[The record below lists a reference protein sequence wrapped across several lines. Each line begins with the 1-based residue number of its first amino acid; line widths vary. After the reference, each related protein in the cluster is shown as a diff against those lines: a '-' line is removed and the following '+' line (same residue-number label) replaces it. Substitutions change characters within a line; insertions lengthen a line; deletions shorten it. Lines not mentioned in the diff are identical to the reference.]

1 MRSFFGRPLPR
12 GVYAYCL
19 NQVPSDEDAKDTTQE
34 VLLKV
39 YLNLGQLKR
48 PHAFRRWLYTIAS
61 HECRMWHRKLQTREP
76 LKSAAETAT
85 TAAPMCSDP
94 ETRLTV
100 KKAIDAL
107 PKSQRLVVL
116 MHYFSGFTLKEIGEF
131 SGISREAINVRL
143 FRARQQLGL
152 RLKST
157 FEKYF
162 NSYAKPNFCFA
173 ILDKIAS
180 LSKPSVPSSPIPKA
194 HRFAPLPLAAALSVV
209 FLAGLFQT
217 GTDGGASQET
227 TSISLLDTDSDIE
240 IAQADAPKKRIG
252 VPTKRV
258 EPGGQKEVG
267 DKINVTSVQVIGDGR
282 IDDIATSPD
291 GKRFAVLTPF

>member
-1 MRSFFGRPLPR
+1 MSVCFARVSSF
-12 GVYAYCL
+12 
-19 NQVPSDEDAKDTTQE
+19 
-34 VLLKV
+34 
-39 YLNLGQLKR
+39 
-48 PHAFRRWLYTIAS
+48 
-61 HECRMWHRKLQTREP
+61 
-76 LKSAAETAT
+76 
-85 TAAPMCSDP
+85 
-94 ETRLTV
+94 
-100 KKAIDAL
+100 
-107 PKSQRLVVL
+107 
-116 MHYFSGFTLKEIGEF
+116 
-131 SGISREAINVRL
+131 
-143 FRARQQLGL
+143 GL

-162 NSYAKPNFCFA
+162 NSSAKPNFCFA

-180 LSKPSVPSSPIPKA
+180 LSKPSVPSSPVPKA

-227 TSISLLDTDSDIE
+227 TSISLPDTDSDIE

>member
-1 MRSFFGRPLPR
+1 M
-12 GVYAYCL
+12 

-34 VLLKV
+34 VLLKA

-100 KKAIDAL
+100 KKVIDAL

-162 NSYAKPNFCFA
+162 NSSAKPNFCFA

-180 LSKPSVPSSPIPKA
+180 LSKPSVPSSPVPKA

-291 GKRFAVLTPF
+291 GKRFAVLTPL